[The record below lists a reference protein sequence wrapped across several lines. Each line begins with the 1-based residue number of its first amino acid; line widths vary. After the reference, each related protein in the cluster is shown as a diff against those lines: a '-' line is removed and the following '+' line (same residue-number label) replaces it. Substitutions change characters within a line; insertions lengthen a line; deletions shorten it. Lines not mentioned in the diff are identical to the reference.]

1 MEPLRIYGF
10 AQSDFVWAT
19 RLAAHEKGAPTEFVP
34 ADLGHERVVAD
45 HPFVRV
51 PVATHGNVHL
61 CESRA
66 ICEYI
71 DLAFD
76 GPRLMPT
83 APAARA
89 VAEQW
94 VSLAITDLDPVAIRQ
109 FLFAYIFPKGEGGA
123 PDRASIDACL
133 PKVHRRA
140 DAWNHAL
147 AATGAFVAGP
157 EWTLADAYATT
168 MFASIRQMPEGASF
182 FEGRPH
188 LTAWFARVTERPS
201 FAATVPTPG

>member
-10 AQSDFVWAT
+10 TVSNFVWTT
-19 RLAAHEKGAPTEFVP
+19 RLAAHEKGAPTEFIP
-34 ADLGHERVVAD
+34 ADLQHERVVTD
-45 HPFVRV
+45 HPFGRV
-51 PVATHGNVHL
+51 PVATHGDLHL

-66 ICEYI
+66 LCEYI
-71 DLAFD
+71 DRAFD
-76 GPRLMPT
+76 GPRLMPE

-109 FLFAYIFPKGEGGA
+109 YLFAYIFPKGEGGV
-123 PDRASIDACL
+123 PDRAFIDECL

-140 DAWNHAL
+140 DVWNRAL
-147 AATGAFVAGP
+147 ASTGGFVAGP

-168 MFASIRQMPEGASF
+168 IFASVRQMPEGASF

-188 LTAWFARVTERPS
+188 LAAWFSRVKERPS
-201 FAATVPTPG
+201 FAATAPSAG